1 MDRAFADFLNAIA
14 SPALKEVAQHWRDI
28 CRPDRLPGWKDIRPS
43 AIKKHLPIVWCYDYD
58 AQQDDFIGRLAG
70 IEITGVSSKPFKG
83 TRLSEL
89 RPKDVYPRSLMRAK
103 RVVEEPAFYC
113 GRGVV
118 YKTAEQRGMAS
129 ASSCRS
135 GPTATI
141 PPEFSAPRNIKAGW
155 NGFAFPPIPMPKKR
169 HGSPWRSIPPAVPRP
184 SSGNRFQAFAA
195 ACVRCR

>member
-1 MDRAFADFLNAIA
+1 MSLIGMDRVFADFLNAIA
-14 SPALKEVAQHWRDI
+14 SPALKEIAQHWRDI

-118 YKTAEQRGMAS
+118 YKTAEQRGYGERIVMPLRADGNDPAGIFGAS
-129 ASSCRS
+129 EYKSRLEWFRVSTDPNAEEE
-135 GPTATI
+135 AW
-141 PPEFSAPRNIKAGW
+141 FSLAEHSTGGAAPQFK
-155 NGFAFPPIPMPKKR
+155 
-169 HGSPWRSIPPAVPRP
+169 
-184 SSGNRFQAFAA
+184 
-195 ACVRCR
+195 

>member
-1 MDRAFADFLNAIA
+1 MSQIGMDRAFADFLNTIA
-14 SPALKEVAQHWRDI
+14 SPALKEIAQHWRDI
-28 CRPDRLPGWKDIRPS
+28 CPPDRLPGWKDIRPS

-118 YKTAEQRGMAS
+118 YKTAEQRGYGERIVMPLRTDGNDPPGIFGAS
-129 ASSCRS
+129 EYKSRLEWFRVSTDPNAEEE
-135 GPTATI
+135 AW
-141 PPEFSAPRNIKAGW
+141 FSLARN
-155 NGFAFPPIPMPKKR
+155 NNTF
-169 HGSPWRSIPPAVPRP
+169 
-184 SSGNRFQAFAA
+184 
-195 ACVRCR
+195 